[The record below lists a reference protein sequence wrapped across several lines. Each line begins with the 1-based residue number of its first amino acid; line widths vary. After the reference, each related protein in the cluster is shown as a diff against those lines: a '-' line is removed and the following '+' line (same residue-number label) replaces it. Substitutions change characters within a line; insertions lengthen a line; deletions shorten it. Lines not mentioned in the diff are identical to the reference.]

1 MKTLQKYAW
10 ALGVLG
16 GGAVLAFLGHRFVMG
31 ESDTPW
37 MVVGGVGGAL
47 LVAYLF
53 LDRERVGGAA
63 TARTT
68 VYSSGAILM
77 VALGAGIAIAANVLA
92 KRYDQ
97 RWDWTQGQQHTLSE
111 QSIQTAA
118 TIAEPI
124 QVVGFFTVG
133 TVEESSF
140 EDLFESYDAHTDKL
154 SLGLYDPVQEP
165 LMSEQYGISSVFGTV
180 ILIQGEKQQRLEN
193 DFSEEAFT
201 NAIINLQSKED
212 HVLCFTEG
220 HGERGVDDDYDG
232 GGFGGIVIR
241 LEGTNY
247 QVQTFSP
254 LRDGRVPEGCEVVV
268 VGGAQVDLVSAERE
282 VLANWVVSGGGLM
295 VLLDPLMT
303 PELAGDL
310 TRYGIAVGD
319 DVLIEDNPGAQLQGM
334 DASYIITGEESFD
347 FHPITTGANLALFR
361 LVRSVTALENA
372 QGVNVQVL
380 AKTST
385 ASWAE
390 TGLADESVAPAP
402 DVGEL
407 GVGSAADQLIGE
419 VGFIAVS
426 EVTDASLIEVGGT
439 VMPGA
444 ALEEL
449 GIPSIP
455 NSAEGEVPDALA
467 SGPERVDG
475 GRVVVFGDSDFASN
489 DFMLQGNN
497 QDLFLNSLAWLV
509 GEEDQISIRSNEAGK
524 GTLTMS
530 AVQFALS
537 ILITLM
543 LVPGLCIGAATMTW
557 MRRRKL

>member
-1 MKTLQKYAW
+1 MEKLQKYAW
-10 ALGVLG
+10 VFGVLG
-16 GGAVLAFLGHRFVMG
+16 GVAVLAFLGHRFVMG
-31 ESDTPW
+31 ESDTTW

-63 TARTT
+63 TARST
-68 VYSSGAILM
+68 VYGSGAMLM
-77 VALGAGIAIAANVLA
+77 VALGGGIAVAANVLA

-97 RWDWTQGQQHTLSE
+97 RWDWTQSKAHTLSE
-111 QSIQTAA
+111 QSILTAE
-118 TIAEPI
+118 TITEPI
-124 QVVGFFTVG
+124 QVVAFFGGG

-140 EDLFESYDAHTDKL
+140 EDLFESYDTHTDKL
-154 SLGLYDPVQEP
+154 ELGIYDPIQEP
-165 LMSEQYGISSVFGTV
+165 LMSEQYGITSVFGTV
-180 ILIQGEKQQRLEN
+180 ILIQGEKKQRLEN

-232 GGFGGIVIR
+232 GGYGGIVIK

-247 QVQTFSP
+247 QVQNFSP
-254 LRDGRVPEGCEVVV
+254 VREGRVPEGCEIVVV
-268 VGGAQVDLVSAERE
+268 AGPQIDLVPPERE
-282 VLANWVVSGGGLM
+282 VLATWIASGGSLM
-295 VLLDPLMT
+295 VLLDPLLT
-303 PELAGDL
+303 PEFAADMA
-310 TRYGIAVGD
+310 RYGIAVGD
-319 DVLIEDNPGAQLQGM
+319 DVLIEDNPAAQLQGM
-334 DASYIITGEESFD
+334 DASYIITSEESFD

-361 LVRSVTALENA
+361 LVRSVSPLEGA
-372 QGVNVQVL
+372 QGVNVQAL
-380 AKTST
+380 ASSSS

-390 TGLADESVAPAP
+390 TGLADETVAPAP

-407 GVGSAADQLIGE
+407 GVGATDDVL
-419 VGFIAVS
+419 VGNVPFIAVS
-426 EVTDASLIEVGGT
+426 EVTDASLIEVGAT
-439 VMPGA
+439 VLPGA

-455 NSAEGEVPDALA
+455 DAADGEVPEVLA
-467 SGPERVDG
+467 AGPVRVDG

-537 ILITLM
+537 ILITMM
-543 LVPGLCIGAATMTW
+543 LVPGLCIGAAALTW
-557 MRRRKL
+557 VRRRKL